1 MKFFAKDKTMNKD
14 FIWGVATAA
23 YQIEGAENEGGRGK
37 SIWDGEFTKGRI
49 LGDMN
54 GEIACDHY
62 HKYEEDVALLKS
74 LGIKNYRFSISWPR
88 IFPNGTGEVNLQGV
102 AFYKNL
108 VNRLIAADI
117 TPWVTIFHWDLPRKL
132 FEKGGFLNEEISDY
146 FADYAKTVVEI
157 FGDKVK
163 NYFIFNEP
171 QVVVEDG
178 HYTGAH
184 APFLKLSRSDV
195 FKVAHNVL
203 LCIGKAEKVMRRAA
217 KHKLNLGISPCFTPV
232 IPKRKEDTELALK
245 YHFTPNGEFYDG
257 CFFTDALIKGEFT
270 DDYKKWFA
278 EYGYNPS
285 EEDMKIIKSDF
296 DFFGVNYYHGFYVE
310 NTGDG
315 MKKIFFTPSNKIT
328 AMNWTVTPEGIEYL
342 VGYYYERYG
351 LPILFAENGVAIS
364 EWKTLEGDIPD
375 DMRIDFIRRHL
386 EEIKKVSEKYPVIGY
401 FYWSF
406 MDNFEWALGYSK
418 RFGLVYV
425 DYETLERTPKK
436 SAYWYKKVIETN
448 GEDLSPL

>member
-1 MKFFAKDKTMNKD
+1 MKKD

-37 SIWDGEFTKGRI
+37 SIWDGEFTKGRV

-54 GEIACDHY
+54 GKTACDHY
-62 HKYEEDVALLKS
+62 HRYKEDVALLKN
-74 LGIKNYRFSISWPR
+74 LGIKNYRFSVSWSR
-88 IFPNGTGEVNLQGV
+88 IMPNGKGEINPEGV
-102 AFYKNL
+102 AFYSNL
-108 VNRLIAADI
+108 ADELLKAGI
-117 TPWVTIFHWDLPRKL
+117 TPWVTIFHWDLPRAL
-132 FEKGGFLNEEISDY
+132 FEEGGFLNDKISDY

-157 FGDKVK
+157 FGDRVK

-171 QVVVEDG
+171 QVFVEDG
-178 HYTGAH
+178 HFTGAH
-184 APFLKLSRSDV
+184 APFLRLSRSDV

-203 LCIGKAEKVMRRAA
+203 LSIGKAEKVMRKTA
-217 KHKLNLGISPCFTPV
+217 KIELDIGCSPCFMPM
-232 IPKRKEDTELALK
+232 IPKRKEDAELALK
-245 YHFTPNGEFYDG
+245 YNFTPNGEFYDG

-315 MKKIFFTPSNKIT
+315 MKKISFTPSNKIT

-342 VGYYYERYG
+342 VRYYYERYG

-364 EWKTLEGDIPD
+364 EWKTLKGDIPD
-375 DMRIDFIRRHL
+375 DMRIDYIRRHL

-406 MDNFEWALGYSK
+406 MDNFEWALGYTK

-448 GEDLSPL
+448 GEDLS

>member
-1 MKFFAKDKTMNKD
+1 MNKD

-37 SIWDGEFTKGRI
+37 SIWDGEFTKGRV

-54 GEIACDHY
+54 GKTACDHY
-62 HKYEEDVALLKS
+62 HRYKEDVALLKN
-74 LGIKNYRFSISWPR
+74 LGIKNYRFSVSWSR
-88 IFPNGTGEVNLQGV
+88 IMPNGKGEINPEGV
-102 AFYKNL
+102 AFYSNL
-108 VNRLIAADI
+108 ADELLKAGI
-117 TPWVTIFHWDLPRKL
+117 TPWVTIFHWDLPRAL
-132 FEKGGFLNEEISDY
+132 FEEGGFLNDKISDY

-157 FGDKVK
+157 FGDRVK

-171 QVVVEDG
+171 QVFVEDG
-178 HYTGAH
+178 HFTGAH
-184 APFLKLSRSDV
+184 APFLRLSRSDV

-203 LCIGKAEKVMRRAA
+203 LSIGKAEKVMRKTA
-217 KHKLNLGISPCFTPV
+217 KIELDIGCSPCFMPM
-232 IPKRKEDTELALK
+232 IPKRKEDAELALK
-245 YHFTPNGEFYDG
+245 YNFTPNGEFYDG

-315 MKKIFFTPSNKIT
+315 MKKISFTPSNKIT

-342 VGYYYERYG
+342 VRYYYERYG

-364 EWKTLEGDIPD
+364 EWKTLKGDIPD
-375 DMRIDFIRRHL
+375 DMRIDYIRRHL

-406 MDNFEWALGYSK
+406 MDNFEWALGYTK

-448 GEDLSPL
+448 GEDLS

>member
-1 MKFFAKDKTMNKD
+1 MKKD

-37 SIWDGEFTKGRI
+37 SIWDGEFTKGRV

-54 GEIACDHY
+54 GKTACDHY
-62 HKYEEDVALLKS
+62 HRYKEDVTLLKN
-74 LGIKNYRFSISWPR
+74 LGIKNYRFSVSWSR
-88 IFPNGTGEVNLQGV
+88 IMPNGKGEINPEGV
-102 AFYKNL
+102 AFYSNL
-108 VNRLIAADI
+108 ADELLKAGI
-117 TPWVTIFHWDLPRKL
+117 TPWVTIFHWDLPRAL
-132 FEKGGFLNEEISDY
+132 FEEGGFLNDKISDY

-157 FGDKVK
+157 FGDRVK

-171 QVVVEDG
+171 QVFVEDG
-178 HYTGAH
+178 HFTGAH
-184 APFLKLSRSDV
+184 APFLRLSRSDV

-203 LCIGKAEKVMRRAA
+203 LSIGKAEKVMRKTA
-217 KHKLNLGISPCFTPV
+217 KIELDIGCSPCFTPM
-232 IPKRKEDTELALK
+232 IPKRKEDAELALK
-245 YHFTPNGEFYDG
+245 YNFTPNGEFYDG

-315 MKKIFFTPSNKIT
+315 MKKISFTPSNKIT

-342 VGYYYERYG
+342 VRYYYERYG

-364 EWKTLEGDIPD
+364 EWKTLKGDIPD
-375 DMRIDFIRRHL
+375 DMRIDYIRRHL
-386 EEIKKVSEKYPVIGY
+386 TEIKKVAEKYPVTGY

-406 MDNFEWALGYSK
+406 IDNFEWTAGYTK

-448 GEDLSPL
+448 GEDLS

>member
-1 MKFFAKDKTMNKD
+1 MNKD

-37 SIWDGEFTKGRI
+37 SIWDGEFTKGRV

-54 GEIACDHY
+54 GKTACDHY
-62 HKYEEDVALLKS
+62 HRYKEDVALLKN
-74 LGIKNYRFSISWPR
+74 LGIKNYRFSVSWSR
-88 IFPNGTGEVNLQGV
+88 IMPNGKGEINPEGV
-102 AFYKNL
+102 AFYSNL
-108 VNRLIAADI
+108 ADELLKAGI
-117 TPWVTIFHWDLPRKL
+117 TPWVTIFHWDLPRAL
-132 FEKGGFLNEEISDY
+132 FEEGGFLNDKISDY

-157 FGDKVK
+157 FGDRVK

-171 QVVVEDG
+171 QVFVEDG
-178 HYTGAH
+178 HFTGAH
-184 APFLKLSRSDV
+184 APFLRLSRSDV

-203 LCIGKAEKVMRRAA
+203 LSIGKAEKVMRKTA
-217 KHKLNLGISPCFTPV
+217 KIELDIGCSPCFTPM
-232 IPKRKEDTELALK
+232 IPKRKEDAELALK
-245 YHFTPNGEFYDG
+245 YNFTPNGEFYDG

-315 MKKIFFTPSNKIT
+315 MKKISFTPSNKIT

-342 VGYYYERYG
+342 VRYYYERYG

-364 EWKTLEGDIPD
+364 EWKTLKGDIPD
-375 DMRIDFIRRHL
+375 DMRIDYIRRHL

-406 MDNFEWALGYSK
+406 MDNFEWALGYTK
-418 RFGLVYV
+418 RFGLIYV

-448 GEDLSPL
+448 GEDLS

>member
-1 MKFFAKDKTMNKD
+1 MNKD

-37 SIWDGEFTKGRI
+37 SIWDGEFTKGRV

-54 GEIACDHY
+54 GKTACDHY
-62 HKYEEDVALLKS
+62 HRYKEDVALLKN
-74 LGIKNYRFSISWPR
+74 LGIKNYRFSVSWSR
-88 IFPNGTGEVNLQGV
+88 IMPNGKGEINPEGV
-102 AFYKNL
+102 AFYSNL
-108 VNRLIAADI
+108 ADELLKEGI
-117 TPWVTIFHWDLPRKL
+117 TPWVTIFHWDLPRAL
-132 FEKGGFLNEEISDY
+132 FEEGGFLNDKISDY

-157 FGDKVK
+157 FGDRVK

-171 QVVVEDG
+171 QVFVEDG
-178 HYTGAH
+178 HFTGAH
-184 APFLKLSRSDV
+184 APFLRLSRSDV

-203 LCIGKAEKVMRRAA
+203 LSIGKAEKVMRKTA
-217 KHKLNLGISPCFTPV
+217 KIELDIGCSPCFTPM
-232 IPKRKEDTELALK
+232 IPKRKEDAELALK
-245 YHFTPNGEFYDG
+245 YNFTPNGEFYDG

-315 MKKIFFTPSNKIT
+315 MKKISFTPSNKIT

-342 VGYYYERYG
+342 VRYYYERYG

-364 EWKTLEGDIPD
+364 EWKTLKGDIPD
-375 DMRIDFIRRHL
+375 DMRIDYIRRHL

-406 MDNFEWALGYSK
+406 MDNFEWALGYTK

-448 GEDLSPL
+448 GEDLS

>member
-1 MKFFAKDKTMNKD
+1 MKKD

-37 SIWDGEFTKGRI
+37 SIWDGEFTKGRV

-54 GEIACDHY
+54 GKTACDHY
-62 HKYEEDVALLKS
+62 HRYKEDVALLKN
-74 LGIKNYRFSISWPR
+74 LGIKNYRFSVSWSR
-88 IFPNGTGEVNLQGV
+88 IMPNGKGEINPEGV
-102 AFYKNL
+102 AFYSNL
-108 VNRLIAADI
+108 ADELLKAGI
-117 TPWVTIFHWDLPRKL
+117 TPWVTIFHWDLPRAL
-132 FEKGGFLNEEISDY
+132 FEEGGFLNDKISDY
-146 FADYAKTVVEI
+146 FADYAKTIVEI
-157 FGDKVK
+157 FGDRVK

-171 QVVVEDG
+171 QVFVEDG
-178 HYTGAH
+178 HFTGAH
-184 APFLKLSRSDV
+184 APFLRLSRSDV

-203 LCIGKAEKVMRRAA
+203 LSIGKAEKVMRKTA
-217 KHKLNLGISPCFTPV
+217 KIELDIGCSPCFTPM
-232 IPKRKEDTELALK
+232 IPKRKEDAELALK
-245 YHFTPNGEFYDG
+245 YNFTPNGEFYDG

-315 MKKIFFTPSNKIT
+315 MKKISFTPSNKIT

-342 VGYYYERYG
+342 VRYYYERYG
-351 LPILFAENGVAIS
+351 LPMLFAENGVAIS
-364 EWKTLEGDIPD
+364 EWKTLKGDIPD
-375 DMRIDFIRRHL
+375 DMRIDYIRRHL

-406 MDNFEWALGYSK
+406 MDNFEWTLGYTK

-448 GEDLSPL
+448 GEDLS

>member
-1 MKFFAKDKTMNKD
+1 MKKD

-37 SIWDGEFTKGRI
+37 SIWDGEFTKGRV

-54 GEIACDHY
+54 GKTACDHY
-62 HKYEEDVALLKS
+62 HRYKEDVALLKN
-74 LGIKNYRFSISWPR
+74 LGIKNYRFSVSWSR
-88 IFPNGTGEVNLQGV
+88 IMPNGKGEINPEGV
-102 AFYKNL
+102 AFYSNL
-108 VNRLIAADI
+108 ADELLKAGI
-117 TPWVTIFHWDLPRKL
+117 TPWVTIFHWDLPRAL
-132 FEKGGFLNEEISDY
+132 FEEGGFLNDKISDY

-157 FGDKVK
+157 FGNRVK

-171 QVVVEDG
+171 QVFVEDG
-178 HYTGAH
+178 HFTGAH
-184 APFLKLSRSDV
+184 APFLRLSRSDV

-203 LCIGKAEKVMRRAA
+203 LSIGKAEKVMRKTA
-217 KHKLNLGISPCFTPV
+217 KIELDIGCSPCFTPM
-232 IPKRKEDTELALK
+232 IPKRKEDAELALK
-245 YHFTPNGEFYDG
+245 YNFTPNGEFYDG

-315 MKKIFFTPSNKIT
+315 MKKISFTPSNKIT

-342 VGYYYERYG
+342 VRYYYERYG
-351 LPILFAENGVAIS
+351 LPMLFAENGVAIS
-364 EWKTLEGDIPD
+364 EWKTLKGDIPD
-375 DMRIDFIRRHL
+375 DMRIDYIRRHL
-386 EEIKKVSEKYPVIGY
+386 EEIKKVSEKYLVIGY

-406 MDNFEWALGYSK
+406 IDNFEWTAGYTK

-448 GEDLSPL
+448 GEDLS

>member
-1 MKFFAKDKTMNKD
+1 MNKD

-37 SIWDGEFTKGRI
+37 SIWDGEFTKGRV

-54 GEIACDHY
+54 GKTACDHY
-62 HKYEEDVALLKS
+62 HRYKEDVALLKN
-74 LGIKNYRFSISWPR
+74 LGIKNYRFSVSWSR
-88 IFPNGTGEVNLQGV
+88 IMPNGKGEINPEGV
-102 AFYKNL
+102 AFYSNL
-108 VNRLIAADI
+108 ADELLKAGI
-117 TPWVTIFHWDLPRKL
+117 TPWVTIFHWDLPRAL
-132 FEKGGFLNEEISDY
+132 FEEGGFLNDKISDY

-157 FGDKVK
+157 FGDRVK

-171 QVVVEDG
+171 QVFVEDG
-178 HYTGAH
+178 HFTGAH
-184 APFLKLSRSDV
+184 APFLRLSRSDV

-203 LCIGKAEKVMRRAA
+203 LSIGKAEKVMRKTA
-217 KHKLNLGISPCFTPV
+217 KNELDIGCSPCFTPM
-232 IPKRKEDTELALK
+232 IPKRKEDAELALK
-245 YHFTPNGEFYDG
+245 YNFTPNGEFYDG

-315 MKKIFFTPSNKIT
+315 MKKISFTPSNKIT

-342 VGYYYERYG
+342 VRYYYERYG
-351 LPILFAENGVAIS
+351 LPMLFAENGVAIS
-364 EWKTLEGDIPD
+364 EWKTLKGDIPD
-375 DMRIDFIRRHL
+375 DMRIDYIRRHL
-386 EEIKKVSEKYPVIGY
+386 EEIKKVSEKYLVIGY

-406 MDNFEWALGYSK
+406 IDNFEWTAGYTK

-448 GEDLSPL
+448 GEDLS

>member
-1 MKFFAKDKTMNKD
+1 
-14 FIWGVATAA
+14 
-23 YQIEGAENEGGRGK
+23 
-37 SIWDGEFTKGRI
+37 
-49 LGDMN
+49 
-54 GEIACDHY
+54 
-62 HKYEEDVALLKS
+62 
-74 LGIKNYRFSISWPR
+74 
-88 IFPNGTGEVNLQGV
+88 
-102 AFYKNL
+102 
-108 VNRLIAADI
+108 
-117 TPWVTIFHWDLPRKL
+117 
-132 FEKGGFLNEEISDY
+132 
-146 FADYAKTVVEI
+146 
-157 FGDKVK
+157 
-163 NYFIFNEP
+163 
-171 QVVVEDG
+171 
-178 HYTGAH
+178 
-184 APFLKLSRSDV
+184 
-195 FKVAHNVL
+195 
-203 LCIGKAEKVMRRAA
+203 MRRAA
-217 KHKLNLGISPCFTPV
+217 KHKLNLGISPCFTPM
-232 IPKRKEDTELALK
+232 IPKRKEDAELALK
-245 YHFTPNGEFYDG
+245 YHFTPTGEFYDG

-315 MKKIFFTPSNKIT
+315 MKKISFTPSNKIT

-342 VGYYYERYG
+342 VRYYYERYG

-364 EWKTLEGDIPD
+364 EWKTLKGDIPD
-375 DMRIDFIRRHL
+375 DMRIDYIRRHL

-406 MDNFEWALGYSK
+406 MDNFEWALGYTK

-448 GEDLSPL
+448 GEDLS

>member
-1 MKFFAKDKTMNKD
+1 MNKD

-37 SIWDGEFTKGRI
+37 SIWDGEFTKGRV

-54 GEIACDHY
+54 GKTACDHY
-62 HKYEEDVALLKS
+62 HRYKEDVALLKN
-74 LGIKNYRFSISWPR
+74 LGIKNYRFSVSWSR
-88 IFPNGTGEVNLQGV
+88 IMPNGKGEINPEGV
-102 AFYKNL
+102 AFYSNL
-108 VNRLIAADI
+108 ADELLKAGI
-117 TPWVTIFHWDLPRKL
+117 TPWVTIFHWDLPRAL
-132 FEKGGFLNEEISDY
+132 FEEGGFLNDKISDY

-157 FGDKVK
+157 FGDRVK

-171 QVVVEDG
+171 QVFVEDG
-178 HYTGAH
+178 HFTGAH
-184 APFLKLSRSDV
+184 APFLRLSRSDV

-203 LCIGKAEKVMRRAA
+203 LSIGKAEKVMRKTA
-217 KHKLNLGISPCFTPV
+217 KIELDIGCSPCFTPM
-232 IPKRKEDTELALK
+232 IPKRKEDAELALK
-245 YHFTPNGEFYDG
+245 YNFTPNGEFYDG

-315 MKKIFFTPSNKIT
+315 MKKISFTPSNKIT

-342 VGYYYERYG
+342 VRYYYERYG

-364 EWKTLEGDIPD
+364 EWKTLKGDIPD
-375 DMRIDFIRRHL
+375 DMRIDYIRRHL

-406 MDNFEWALGYSK
+406 MDNFEWALGYTK

-448 GEDLSPL
+448 GEDLS

>member
-1 MKFFAKDKTMNKD
+1 MNKD

-37 SIWDGEFTKGRI
+37 SIWDGEFTKGRV

-54 GEIACDHY
+54 GKTACDHY
-62 HKYEEDVALLKS
+62 HRYKEDVALLKN
-74 LGIKNYRFSISWPR
+74 LGIKNYRFSVSWSR
-88 IFPNGTGEVNLQGV
+88 IMPNGKGEINPEGV
-102 AFYKNL
+102 AFYSNL
-108 VNRLIAADI
+108 ADELLKAGI
-117 TPWVTIFHWDLPRKL
+117 TPWVTIFHWDLPRAL
-132 FEKGGFLNEEISDY
+132 FEEGGFLNDKISDY

-157 FGDKVK
+157 FGDRVK

-171 QVVVEDG
+171 QVFVEDG
-178 HYTGAH
+178 HFTGAH
-184 APFLKLSRSDV
+184 APFLRLSRSDV

-203 LCIGKAEKVMRRAA
+203 LSIGKAEKVMRKTA
-217 KHKLNLGISPCFTPV
+217 KIELDIGCSPCFTPM
-232 IPKRKEDTELALK
+232 IPKRKEDAELALK
-245 YHFTPNGEFYDG
+245 YNFTPNGEFYDG

-315 MKKIFFTPSNKIT
+315 MKKISFTPSNKIT

-342 VGYYYERYG
+342 VRYYYERYG

-364 EWKTLEGDIPD
+364 EWKTLKGDIPD
-375 DMRIDFIRRHL
+375 DMRIDYIRRHL
-386 EEIKKVSEKYPVIGY
+386 EEIKQVSEKYPVIGY

-406 MDNFEWALGYSK
+406 MDNFEWALGYTK

-448 GEDLSPL
+448 GEDLS

>member
-1 MKFFAKDKTMNKD
+1 MKKD

-37 SIWDGEFTKGRI
+37 SIWDGEFTKGRV

-54 GEIACDHY
+54 GKTACDHY
-62 HKYEEDVALLKS
+62 HRYKEDVELLKN
-74 LGIKNYRFSISWPR
+74 LGIKNYRFSVSWSR
-88 IFPNGTGEVNLQGV
+88 IMPNGKGEINPEGV
-102 AFYKNL
+102 AFYSNL
-108 VNRLIAADI
+108 ADELLKAGI
-117 TPWVTIFHWDLPRKL
+117 TPWVTIFHWDLPRAL
-132 FEKGGFLNEEISDY
+132 FEEGGFLNDKISDY

-157 FGDKVK
+157 FGDRVK

-171 QVVVEDG
+171 QVFVEDG
-178 HYTGAH
+178 HFTGAH
-184 APFLKLSRSDV
+184 APFLRLSRSDV

-203 LCIGKAEKVMRRAA
+203 LSIGKAEKVMRKTA
-217 KHKLNLGISPCFTPV
+217 KNELDIGCSPCFTPM
-232 IPKRKEDTELALK
+232 IPKRKEDAELALK
-245 YHFTPNGEFYDG
+245 YNFTPNGEFYDG

-270 DDYKKWFA
+270 NDYKKWFA

-315 MKKIFFTPSNKIT
+315 MKKISFTPSNKIT

-342 VGYYYERYG
+342 VRYYYERYG

-364 EWKTLEGDIPD
+364 EWKTLKGDIPD
-375 DMRIDFIRRHL
+375 DMRIDYIRRHL
-386 EEIKKVSEKYPVIGY
+386 EEIKKVSEKYLVIGY

-406 MDNFEWALGYSK
+406 IDNFEWTAGYTK

-448 GEDLSPL
+448 GEDLS

>member
-1 MKFFAKDKTMNKD
+1 MNKD

-37 SIWDGEFTKGRI
+37 SIWDGEFTKGRV

-54 GEIACDHY
+54 GKTACDHY
-62 HKYEEDVALLKS
+62 HRYKEDVALLKN
-74 LGIKNYRFSISWPR
+74 LGIKNYRFSVSWSR
-88 IFPNGTGEVNLQGV
+88 IMPNGKGEINPEGV
-102 AFYKNL
+102 AFYSNL
-108 VNRLIAADI
+108 ADELLKAGI
-117 TPWVTIFHWDLPRKL
+117 TPWVTIFHWDLPRAL
-132 FEKGGFLNEEISDY
+132 FEEGGFLNDKISDY

-157 FGDKVK
+157 FGDRVK

-171 QVVVEDG
+171 QVFVEDG
-178 HYTGAH
+178 HFTGAH
-184 APFLKLSRSDV
+184 APFLRLSRSDV

-203 LCIGKAEKVMRRAA
+203 LSIGKAEKVMRKTA
-217 KHKLNLGISPCFTPV
+217 KIELDIGCSPCFTPM
-232 IPKRKEDTELALK
+232 IPKRKEDAELALK
-245 YHFTPNGEFYDG
+245 YNFTPNGEFYDG

-315 MKKIFFTPSNKIT
+315 MKKISFTPSNKIT

-342 VGYYYERYG
+342 VRYYYERYG

-364 EWKTLEGDIPD
+364 EWKTLKGDIPD
-375 DMRIDFIRRHL
+375 DMRIDYIRRHL

-406 MDNFEWALGYSK
+406 MDNFEWTAGYTK

-448 GEDLSPL
+448 GEDLS

>member
-1 MKFFAKDKTMNKD
+1 MKKD

-37 SIWDGEFTKGRI
+37 SIWDGEFTKGRV

-54 GEIACDHY
+54 GKTACDHY
-62 HKYEEDVALLKS
+62 HRYKEDVALLKN
-74 LGIKNYRFSISWPR
+74 LGIKNYRFSVSWSR
-88 IFPNGTGEVNLQGV
+88 IMPNGKGEINPEGV
-102 AFYKNL
+102 AFYSNL
-108 VNRLIAADI
+108 ADELLKAGI
-117 TPWVTIFHWDLPRKL
+117 TPWVTIFHWDLPRAL
-132 FEKGGFLNEEISDY
+132 FEEGGFLNDKISDY

-157 FGDKVK
+157 FGDRVK

-171 QVVVEDG
+171 QVFVEDG
-178 HYTGAH
+178 HFTGAH
-184 APFLKLSRSDV
+184 APFLRLSRSDV

-203 LCIGKAEKVMRRAA
+203 LSIGKAEKVMRKTA
-217 KHKLNLGISPCFTPV
+217 KIELDIGCSPCFTPM
-232 IPKRKEDTELALK
+232 IPKRKEDAELALK
-245 YHFTPNGEFYDG
+245 YNFTPNGEFYDG

-270 DDYKKWFA
+270 EEYKKWFA

-285 EEDMKIIKSDF
+285 KEDMKIIKSDF

-315 MKKIFFTPSNKIT
+315 IKKIFFTPSNKIT

-342 VGYYYERYG
+342 VRYYYERYG

-386 EEIKKVSEKYPVIGY
+386 EEIKKVSEKYPVTGY

-406 MDNFEWALGYSK
+406 MDNFE
-418 RFGLVYV
+418 
-425 DYETLERTPKK
+425 
-436 SAYWYKKVIETN
+436 
-448 GEDLSPL
+448 

>member
-1 MKFFAKDKTMNKD
+1 MKKD

-37 SIWDGEFTKGRI
+37 SIWDGEFTKGRV

-54 GEIACDHY
+54 GKTACDHY
-62 HKYEEDVALLKS
+62 HRYKEDVALLKN
-74 LGIKNYRFSISWPR
+74 LGIKNYRFSVSWSR
-88 IFPNGTGEVNLQGV
+88 IMPNGKGEINPEGV
-102 AFYKNL
+102 AFYSNL
-108 VNRLIAADI
+108 ADELLKAGI
-117 TPWVTIFHWDLPRKL
+117 TPWVTIFHWDLPRAL
-132 FEKGGFLNEEISDY
+132 FEEGGFLNDKISDY

-157 FGDKVK
+157 FGDRVK

-171 QVVVEDG
+171 QVFVEDG
-178 HYTGAH
+178 HFTGAH
-184 APFLKLSRSDV
+184 APFLRLSRSDV

-203 LCIGKAEKVMRRAA
+203 LSIGKAEKVMRKTA
-217 KHKLNLGISPCFTPV
+217 KIELDIGCSPCFTPM
-232 IPKRKEDTELALK
+232 IPKRKEDAELALK
-245 YHFTPNGEFYDG
+245 YNFTPNGEFYDG

-315 MKKIFFTPSNKIT
+315 MKKISFTPSNKIT

-342 VGYYYERYG
+342 VRYYYERYG

-364 EWKTLEGDIPD
+364 EWKTLKGDIPD
-375 DMRIDFIRRHL
+375 DMRIDYIRRHL
-386 EEIKKVSEKYPVIGY
+386 EEIKKVSEKYPVTGY

-406 MDNFEWALGYSK
+406 IDNFEWTAGYTK

-448 GEDLSPL
+448 GEDLS

>member
-1 MKFFAKDKTMNKD
+1 MKKD

-37 SIWDGEFTKGRI
+37 SIWDGEFTKGRV

-54 GEIACDHY
+54 GKTACDHY
-62 HKYEEDVALLKS
+62 HRYKEDVALLKN
-74 LGIKNYRFSISWPR
+74 LGIKNYRFSVSWSR
-88 IFPNGTGEVNLQGV
+88 IMPNGKGEINPEGV
-102 AFYKNL
+102 AFYSNL
-108 VNRLIAADI
+108 ADELLKAGI
-117 TPWVTIFHWDLPRKL
+117 TPWVTIFHWDLPRAL
-132 FEKGGFLNEEISDY
+132 FEEGGFLNDKISDY

-157 FGDKVK
+157 FGDRVK

-171 QVVVEDG
+171 QVFVEDG
-178 HYTGAH
+178 HFTGAH
-184 APFLKLSRSDV
+184 APFLRLSRSDV

-203 LCIGKAEKVMRRAA
+203 LSIGKAEKVMRKTA
-217 KHKLNLGISPCFTPV
+217 KIELDIGCSPCFTPM
-232 IPKRKEDTELALK
+232 IPKRKEDAELALK
-245 YHFTPNGEFYDG
+245 YNFTPNGEFYDG

-315 MKKIFFTPSNKIT
+315 MKKISFTPSNKIT

-342 VGYYYERYG
+342 VRYYYERYG

-364 EWKTLEGDIPD
+364 EWKTLKGDIPD
-375 DMRIDFIRRHL
+375 DMRIDYIRRHL

-406 MDNFEWALGYSK
+406 MDNFEWTAGYTK

-448 GEDLSPL
+448 GEDLS